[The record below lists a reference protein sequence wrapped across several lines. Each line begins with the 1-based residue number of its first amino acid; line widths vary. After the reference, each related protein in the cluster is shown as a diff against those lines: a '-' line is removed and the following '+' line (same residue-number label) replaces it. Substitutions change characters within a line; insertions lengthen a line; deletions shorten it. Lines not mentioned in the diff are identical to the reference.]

1 MFRAMKL
8 RQKEVINIT
17 DARRLGFVHDVEIN
31 ENDGSLEAI
40 IVPRRRLFGRIFG
53 GEYIIPWDCIE
64 AVSYTHLDV
73 YKRQLHI
80 PLTEGLYGDL
90 QIRLSLRT

>member
-40 IVPRRRLFGRIFG
+40 IVPRRRPVRQDLRRR
-53 GEYIIPWDCIE
+53 
-64 AVSYTHLDV
+64 V
-73 YKRQLHI
+73 YHTLGLHRGI
-80 PLTEGLYGDL
+80 GKGCCT
-90 QIRLSLRT
+90 RKTV

>member
-31 ENDGSLEAI
+31 QNDGSLEAI

-64 AVSYTHLDV
+64 VSGKDV
-73 YKRQLHI
+73 VLVRLY
-80 PLTEGLYGDL
+80 EGMSVKDKE
-90 QIRLSLRT
+90 